1 MPDIYVLKG
10 ISCIIFHLAAEI
22 KLLGMDRYADKKQHQ
37 YVASGLQVDILIRKI
52 TKKD

>member
-1 MPDIYVLKG
+1 LQWV
-10 ISCIIFHLAAEI
+10 SCLIFYLAAEI